1 MAATS
6 RKLVIIQHFFP
17 IHEIPKLLQ
26 KGPARTHSHTEKRT
40 PRPLKRPKTKDSRK
54 EERES
59 VKRAS
64 GRDSHVYGR
73 GEAGESEREGE
84 RAHFHRQPP
93 NMDSREE
100 RDACGLAGGWSFYFF
115 ILTFS

>member
-1 MAATS
+1 MAATN

-17 IHEIPKLLQ
+17 IQEIPKLFK
-26 KGPARTHSHTEKRT
+26 KGQACTYSHTEKLI
-40 PRPLKRPKTKDSRK
+40 PHPFKRPKTKDSRK
-54 EERES
+54 EKRES
-59 VKRAS
+59 LKRAS
-64 GRDSHVYGR
+64 RRDSHVHDR

-100 RDACGLAGGWSFYFF
+100 RDACQLAGGWSFYFF
-115 ILTFS
+115 ILAFS